1 MEEGRPVLRKFG
13 AWLAIAAIAEI
24 AVIILVADWLGAGTT
39 FALLLLGVVAG
50 ALLAQTEGRKAWLEA
65 QRQMQSGQMPGQA
78 ILNGLCIMAG
88 GLLLVIPGFLSDIVG
103 ITLLLPFTRP
113 LYRGWLYRWLERKFR
128 SGSFRIYGGPLR

>member
-1 MEEGRPVLRKFG
+1 MLRKFG

>member
-1 MEEGRPVLRKFG
+1 MEEGRPVFRKFG
-13 AWLAIAAIAEI
+13 AWFAIAAIAEI

>member
-1 MEEGRPVLRKFG
+1 VLRKFG

-24 AVIILVADWLGAGTT
+24 AVIILAADWLGAGTT